1 MDLLA
6 KRNQAAALVRTGLAK
21 GPDQETLL
29 ALSLAVEMDLQESGP
44 AVQALLLH
52 PNPRIRCRAA
62 LCLGRLGYGQAG
74 EEMERLLAG
83 QPDEPMARALICGLG
98 LMGRTEALP
107 ALVPF
112 LAHFRDLVRV
122 DAASALAAL
131 GSSQGLD
138 LVLEG
143 SRSPDRLVRLEA
155 VYGLRFFREAEARAR
170 LEELC
175 LDPGEIWKREAR
187 VSLAAWELAGIGDAA
202 GAPRRL
208 PDRAAGPLPTNGGA
222 MGRPGPGRTGHGPGR
237 GRAARPGPGTNP
249 GGPDS
254 PAHAPGQGG

>member
-1 MDLLA
+1 
-6 KRNQAAALVRTGLAK
+6 
-21 GPDQETLL
+21 
-29 ALSLAVEMDLQESGP
+29 
-44 AVQALLLH
+44 
-52 PNPRIRCRAA
+52 
-62 LCLGRLGYGQAG
+62 
-74 EEMERLLAG
+74 MERLLAG

-202 GAPRRL
+202 GAREDYLIGLLGRSRPMVEQWAVQAL
-208 PDRAAGPLPTNGGA
+208 AELGTARAVAELRALAREPT
-222 MGRPGPGRTGHGPGR
+222 RVGRTALRTLLAR
-237 GRAARPGPGTNP
+237 GVT
-249 GGPDS
+249 S
-254 PAHAPGQGG
+254 